1 MKSANELYLGF
12 LIGAVSEQEIV
23 EWAEKV
29 LVSDDCLSNNLNV
42 ILLAELATME
52 KIPIQVS
59 PSRLLKEIVDKFF
72 GDFKIPSFE
81 TEDYARSVIREKCAG
96 YLVGKIHQPKEI
108 LAVAE
113 RIGQMFN
120 NPEWL
125 GCLCSINQKY
135 KHCANHKLL
144 ETELKNEVK
153 IRLQDL

>member
-1 MKSANELYLGF
+1 MKSANEIYLGF

-29 LVSDDCLSNNLNV
+29 IVSDDCLSNNLNV
-42 ILLAELATME
+42 ILLAELATLE
-52 KIPIQVS
+52 TIPIKAN
-59 PSRLLKEIVDKFF
+59 PGRLLKEIVDEFF
-72 GDFKIPSFE
+72 RDFKIPSFE

-125 GCLCSINQKY
+125 GCLCSINQKF